1 MSAKL
6 AANWKAAKTPVESL
20 VAMVIISCLLNP
32 FPSSLPKK
40 KDFDN
45 FPIILGIFF
54 AENYNEWF
62 LIKIDNSDL
71 LECIS
76 LNFEIGN

>member
-32 FPSSLPKK
+32 FPSSPK

-45 FPIILGIFF
+45 FPIILGVFLKKIII
-54 AENYNEWF
+54 NE
-62 LIKIDNSDL
+62 L
-71 LECIS
+71 
-76 LNFEIGN
+76 